1 MPASWACFS
10 PHAALRQ
17 TDIADMGDVSQAV
30 LALLP
35 VTFDYTPELD
45 NTGIPQFGLITDEV
59 AEVNPDLVTRNANG
73 ELSTF
78 ATRR

>member
-1 MPASWACFS
+1 M
-10 PHAALRQ
+10 
-17 TDIADMGDVSQAV
+17 
-30 LALLP
+30 ALLP
-35 VTFDYTPELD
+35 VTFHYTPELD
-45 NTGIPQFGLITDEV
+45 KTGIPQFGLITDEV

>member
-1 MPASWACFS
+1 MPTW
-10 PHAALRQ
+10 
-17 TDIADMGDVSQAV
+17 GDVSQAV

-35 VTFDYTPELD
+35 VTFHYTPELD
-45 NTGIPQFGLITDEV
+45 KTGIPQFGLITDEV

>member
-1 MPASWACFS
+1 MPASWGVFLSARRFK
-10 PHAALRQ
+10 
-17 TDIADMGDVSQAV
+17 TDRHADMGDVSQAV

-35 VTFDYTPELD
+35 VTFHYTPELD
-45 NTGIPQFGLITDEV
+45 KTGIPQFGLITDEV